1 MAEFA
6 EFLRAC
12 LKNRRF
18 LNFNPYWLGNVLG
31 KLGMPN
37 YPSSLTDSEWNHYFR
52 LWAKLGYWEQI
63 HHTIRDMVRLAVG
76 EKSPDRCD
84 YR

>member
-1 MAEFA
+1 MA
-6 EFLRAC
+6 
-12 LKNRRF
+12 
-18 LNFNPYWLGNVLG
+18 
-31 KLGMPN
+31 N

-63 HHTIRDMVRLAVG
+63 HHAIRDMVRLAIG
-76 EKSPDRCD
+76 KKSPDRCD